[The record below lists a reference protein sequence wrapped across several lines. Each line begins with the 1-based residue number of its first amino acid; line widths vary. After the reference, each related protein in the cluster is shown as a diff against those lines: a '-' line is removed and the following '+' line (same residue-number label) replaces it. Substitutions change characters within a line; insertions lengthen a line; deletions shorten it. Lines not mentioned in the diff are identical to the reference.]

1 MVYLAFLLFFNL
13 ISCFPSSSH
22 AQNANLNLPL
32 KSVNLGNWLVTEGWM
47 QPSRFDGIVNKDLL
61 DGTQVQFL
69 STRLNKYLCAE
80 SGGGTIIVANR
91 ASASGWETFR
101 LWRVNA
107 SYFNFRVFFKQF
119 VGLGNQG
126 VVQAVL
132 NGPTNSA
139 TFEIAQSETR
149 VTADYRGSSWDD
161 WDPSVFRMT
170 IVTTLQGEYQITNGY
185 GPDRAPQVMQDHWN
199 SYITEQ
205 DFNFM
210 SSNGLDA
217 VRVPVGWWIAQDP
230 NPPRPFVGGSSRALD
245 NAFTWA
251 EKYGMK
257 VIIDLHAV
265 KDSQN
270 GNDHSGTRD
279 GFQEWGDSNIGET
292 VAVIEYLA
300 ARYGGRLGLAAIEL
314 MNEPLAPG
322 VTFDALAKY
331 YRAGYDAVRKHTYAY
346 VILSARLGPA
356 DPQEFF
362 SLASSM
368 NRVVIDVHNYN
379 LFSDMFSSMSVLQ
392 NIDYIYNQRASD
404 LGRLIS
410 ANGPRVFIDLK
421 LPLRAVNLGNWLV
434 TEGWMK
440 PSRFDGI
447 INKDLLDGAHVQFL
461 STKLNKYLCA
471 ENGGGTVL
479 VANRISPSDWE
490 TFRLWRVNESYFNL
504 RVLNKQFVGL
514 GNQGVKAVSNTP
526 THSETFQIVRKDDAP
541 NRVRLK
547 ASNGFFLQVQSETL
561 VTADYTGSSWDDS
574 DPSVLNIAIV
584 NTLQG
589 EYQITNG
596 YGPVKAPQV
605 MQAHW
610 DSYIT
615 EQDFKFI
622 SANGLSAVRIPVG
635 WWIAQDPNPPKP
647 FVGGSLKALD
657 NAFTWA
663 EKYGMKV
670 VVDLHAAKA
679 SQNRFEHSGARDGFL
694 EWGDS
699 NIDETVAV
707 IEFLAARYGGSPS
720 LGAIELMNEPWA
732 PDVTLDALTKY
743 YKAGY
748 DAIRKHTN
756 AYVILSARLGPAN
769 PKELFP
775 FARSLNRVAIDVH
788 WYNLFTDMFITMIV
802 QQNIDYIYNQR
813 SSDLDSWISADG
825 EWTGEFGAKNGSM
838 EDYKRYTKAE
848 VDVFGGATFG
858 WAYWS
863 YKCEEN
869 HWSLKWMIDNNF
881 IQLNM
886 R

>member
-13 ISCFPSSSH
+13 ISCFPSSH
-22 AQNANLNLPL
+22 AQN
-32 KSVNLGNWLVTEGWM
+32 T
-47 QPSRFDGIVNKDLL
+47 
-61 DGTQVQFL
+61 
-69 STRLNKYLCAE
+69 
-80 SGGGTIIVANR
+80 
-91 ASASGWETFR
+91 
-101 LWRVNA
+101 
-107 SYFNFRVFFKQF
+107 
-119 VGLGNQG
+119 
-126 VVQAVL
+126 
-132 NGPTNSA
+132 
-139 TFEIAQSETR
+139 
-149 VTADYRGSSWDD
+149 
-161 WDPSVFRMT
+161 
-170 IVTTLQGEYQITNGY
+170 
-185 GPDRAPQVMQDHWN
+185 
-199 SYITEQ
+199 
-205 DFNFM
+205 
-210 SSNGLDA
+210 
-217 VRVPVGWWIAQDP
+217 
-230 NPPRPFVGGSSRALD
+230 
-245 NAFTWA
+245 
-251 EKYGMK
+251 
-257 VIIDLHAV
+257 
-265 KDSQN
+265 
-270 GNDHSGTRD
+270 
-279 GFQEWGDSNIGET
+279 
-292 VAVIEYLA
+292 
-300 ARYGGRLGLAAIEL
+300 
-314 MNEPLAPG
+314 
-322 VTFDALAKY
+322 
-331 YRAGYDAVRKHTYAY
+331 
-346 VILSARLGPA
+346 
-356 DPQEFF
+356 
-362 SLASSM
+362 
-368 NRVVIDVHNYN
+368 
-379 LFSDMFSSMSVLQ
+379 
-392 NIDYIYNQRASD
+392 
-404 LGRLIS
+404 
-410 ANGPRVFIDLK
+410 DLK
-421 LPLRAVNLGNWLV
+421 LPLRAVNLGNWL
-434 TEGWMK
+434 
-440 PSRFDGI
+440 
-447 INKDLLDGAHVQFL
+447 
-461 STKLNKYLCA
+461 
-471 ENGGGTVL
+471 
-479 VANRISPSDWE
+479 
-490 TFRLWRVNESYFNL
+490 
-504 RVLNKQFVGL
+504 
-514 GNQGVKAVSNTP
+514 
-526 THSETFQIVRKDDAP
+526 
-541 NRVRLK
+541 
-547 ASNGFFLQVQSETL
+547 VQSETL

-732 PDVTLDALTKY
+732 PDITVDALTKY

-756 AYVILSARLGPAN
+756 AYVILSARLGPAD
-769 PKELFP
+769 PKELFS

-788 WYNLFTDMFITMIV
+788 WYNLFTDMFITMTV
-802 QQNIDYIYNQR
+802 QQNIDYIYDQR
-813 SSDLDSWISADG
+813 SSDLDSWISANGPPILIG
-825 EWTGEFGAKNGSM
+825 EWTGEFGAKNGSL

-848 VDVFGGATFG
+848 LDVYGGATFG